1 VLSAAGHRFK
11 PSRAARGWPAGLTD
25 REVDALR
32 LLARGSSNRQIAG
45 ALHIS
50 EATVHTHLISVY
62 GKIGVSTRSGATVFA
77 LEHDLVQIS
86 SG

>member
-1 VLSAAGHRFK
+1 M
-11 PSRAARGWPAGLTD
+11 
-25 REVDALR
+25 LR
-32 LLARGSSNRQIAG
+32 SLARGNANKKIAT

-50 EATVHTHLISVY
+50 EATVHTHLINVY
-62 GKIGVSTRSGATVFA
+62 GKIGVSTRAGATLFA